1 MWCSGLESVISISFL
16 IAFTLICIFFVLA
29 LRKKLITVLNQRF
42 EIQKL
47 YIDKLNNTLV
57 SKIQNYESRLDHP
70 YILFFELMGLKD
82 LPSQSKWLIQPDL
95 CVCLIKLIQRC
106 KLSRL
111 IEFGSGFSTL
121 LLSRTLSRHAPG
133 ASLIAIENDT
143 HFFDSTNLL
152 IKENKLTNVDLVYA
166 PMVETEVGEWY
177 SIPVELKDLQFDLIL
192 IDGPHNQRSNGLS
205 FFQGIIHPN
214 SIIII
219 DDFNSQESTGLDV
232 ISGFSP
238 EFELRTFG
246 EERIFA
252 VIARQ
257 EIFEILSY

>member
-1 MWCSGLESVISISFL
+1 M
-16 IAFTLICIFFVLA
+16 
-29 LRKKLITVLNQRF
+29 NQRF

-47 YIDKLNNTLV
+47 YFDELNNTLV
-57 SKIQNYESRLDHP
+57 SKIQNYESRLDDP
-70 YILFFELMGLKD
+70 YILFFELMGLKN

-106 KLSRL
+106 NLSSL

-133 ASLIAIENDT
+133 GSLTSIENDP

-152 IKENKLTNVDLVYA
+152 VKENNLTNVNLVYA

-205 FFQGIIHPN
+205 FLQGVIHPN

-219 DDFNSQESTGLDV
+219 DDFNSQESTGLDA

-246 EERIFA
+246 EQRIFA
-252 VIARQ
+252 IIAKH
-257 EIFEILSY
+257 EILQTLSY